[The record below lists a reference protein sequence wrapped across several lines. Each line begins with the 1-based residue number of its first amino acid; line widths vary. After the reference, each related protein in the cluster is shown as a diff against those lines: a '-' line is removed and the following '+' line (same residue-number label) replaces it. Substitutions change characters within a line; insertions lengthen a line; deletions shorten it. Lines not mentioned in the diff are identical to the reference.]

1 MSDPTHRRY
10 SEREVRLI
18 LKSAAGLQ
26 RRATE
31 DAPASGGMSL
41 AELEQ
46 VATEVGIDP
55 SLIRRAAAQLETA
68 LPRQERNR
76 FLGRPAEILIERVID
91 VRLGPEMFDQLL
103 EVVRATTHEV
113 GEVSTVGRQFGWKGR
128 LRGAKTD
135 VSISA
140 GEERTTLRIRV
151 ALDEVAV
158 GHFMLKTALFGG
170 GGGLIGAAALASAA
184 GPLAPVVGLAILGTG
199 YGWSRLGFARTADE
213 FRRDATQLIDQLAK
227 RAAEISG
234 PSTLSS

>member
-1 MSDPTHRRY
+1 MTDPTQRRY

-18 LKSAAGLQ
+18 LKSAAELQ

-41 AELEQ
+41 AELEH

-55 SLIRRAAAQLETA
+55 TLIRRAAAQLETRG
-68 LPRQERNR
+68 PRQQRNR
-76 FLGRPAEILIERVID
+76 FLGRASELLIERVID
-91 VRLGPEMFDQLL
+91 VRLEPDMFDQLL
-103 EVVRATTHEV
+103 DVVRATTHEV

-140 GEERTTLRIRV
+140 GDERTTLRIRV

-158 GHFMLKTALFGG
+158 GHFMLKTMLFGM
-170 GGGLIGAAALASAA
+170 GGGLVGAAALASIA
-184 GPLAPVVGLAILGTG
+184 GPLTPVVGLAIVGTG
-199 YGWSRLGFARTADE
+199 YTWSRLGFARAADE
-213 FRRDATQLIDQLAK
+213 YRRDATDLIDQLAK
-227 RAAEISG
+227 RAAEIGG
-234 PSTLSS
+234 PPR